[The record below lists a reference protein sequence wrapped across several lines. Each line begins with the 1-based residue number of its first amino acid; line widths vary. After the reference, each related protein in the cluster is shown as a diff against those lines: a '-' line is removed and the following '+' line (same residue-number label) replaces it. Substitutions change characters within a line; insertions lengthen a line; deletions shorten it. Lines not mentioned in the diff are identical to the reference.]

1 MAKKNGGTEATQSKD
16 STPEPSVPAAT
27 ILGVDLKGE
36 LMDVEISKIID
47 PKGTPDRLARPGDKE
62 AIEQLARSM
71 KECGQLQ
78 PVMLEALA
86 DGRYCRVFG
95 RRRLEAARLLGWT
108 TIRASVVNPLA
119 DDVRRTIVA
128 IENVQRQNLTAAEET
143 LACHELTELQ
153 ALPAARQLG
162 RPLSPECRILAGLI
176 VTAEDT
182 RDLSDNVR
190 REWSRD
196 ALLEPRVSK
205 IASEMVAA
213 MLGKTAEWVRSR
225 LYVGRLSD
233 AARRLVLEEKL
244 PLAHAREI
252 AKLGDPKRRDE
263 LAKAYAAGGSDS
275 ISDVEAGKLEDLQ
288 EEVRRHVF
296 TLAQVPWK
304 LELPVAGQRACVN
317 CPNNS
322 ASSPGLFEVGGD
334 RVSTEMVG
342 GRGTYSEADANSSKC
357 REAGVCTLPSC
368 YEIKLR
374 ATKAAVSAAAKRIV
388 DDGRKPA
395 EAKIPTFV
403 RVEAVE
409 AKARDRKKHQASSR
423 RSSSKASGP
432 ASHTP
437 AQPAKRSVKDIAE
450 NMHYYAMLT
459 WHRAMDNEIIA
470 AAKNA
475 PLKHCLLSLIGF
487 ISGSQKAFHRPKEVV
502 RLFQTPA
509 LAKVLSALGGTPSVH
524 DIEHAWDRANPD
536 QCDSLAELSNIPTEL
551 MVLIA
556 EKMKVGPEIPKLQT
570 FLDQAQKER
579 DEEDKKEKAKADAKP
594 AGKKKAA
601 KKTAKGGRK

>member
-1 MAKKNGGTEATQSKD
+1 MAKKNGGQDVTQPKAATQ
-16 STPEPSVPAAT
+16 EPTTSAAT

-62 AIEQLARSM
+62 AIDQLARSM

-143 LACHELTELQ
+143 LACHELTQLQ
-153 ALPAARQLG
+153 ALAAARQLAK
-162 RPLSPECRILAGLI
+162 PLSPECGALAGRTLT
-176 VTAEDT
+176 VNDT
-182 RDLSDNVR
+182 SELSVMDRKVWSHDAMRD
-190 REWSRD
+190 
-196 ALLEPRVSK
+196 PRVSK

-225 LYVGRLSD
+225 LYVGRLSEG
-233 AARRLVLEEKL
+233 ARRLVLEEKL

-342 GRGTYSEADANSSKC
+342 GRGTYSGTDANSAKC
-357 REAGVCTLPSC
+357 QEAGVCTLPSC
-368 YEIKLR
+368 YELKLR

-395 EAKIPTFV
+395 EAKIPMFV

-437 AQPAKRSVKDIAE
+437 AQPAKRSAKDVARDL
-450 NMHYYAMLT
+450 HQQAMNE
-459 WHRAMDNEIIA
+459 WHRAMNKEIIA
-470 AAKNA
+470 AAKKA

-487 ISGSQKAFHRPKEVV
+487 ISGSAKAWHDPNKVV
-502 RLFQTPA
+502 KLFQTPA

-524 DIEHAWDRANPD
+524 DIEHAWDRADPD
-536 QCDSLAELSNIPTEL
+536 QCDSLMEFDNIPTEL

-556 EKMKVGPEIPKLQT
+556 EKMKVGPELPKLDT
-570 FLDQAQKER
+570 FLAQAQKER
-579 DEEDKKEKAKADAKP
+579 DEEAKKDAAKSDAKP

-601 KKTAKGGRK
+601 KKSAKGRR